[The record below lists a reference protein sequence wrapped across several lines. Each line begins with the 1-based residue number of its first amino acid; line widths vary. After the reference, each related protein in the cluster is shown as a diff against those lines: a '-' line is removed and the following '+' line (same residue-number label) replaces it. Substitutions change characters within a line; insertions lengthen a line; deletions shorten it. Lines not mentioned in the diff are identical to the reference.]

1 MADNDVS
8 REDRQ
13 LPASERR
20 LQKARE
26 DGRVARSRDLGH
38 FVVLGS
44 ALLAAVAL
52 GPSLAREAI
61 AMVRNGLR
69 FERLHELSPERLPTL
84 FASIGLDA
92 LMAALPLV
100 AGLAAAAIASTLV
113 PGGLVLS
120 GKPLEMDLSKLSP
133 MKGLARIF
141 SLRGAFELGRLI
153 VLALALAAI
162 GSWFVVTGLPEFAGL
177 AARPLAQALD
187 GGASLMGAGLAAM
200 VAVLAVVALADVPFQ
215 WFRHRADLRMSFQE
229 ARQETKESDGDPL
242 MRGRLR
248 ARQREIAGRRML
260 SAVPGADVV
269 ITNPSHYAVAI
280 RYDDAAM
287 GAPRVVAKGADLL
300 AGRIR
305 EVARQAGVPLFEAP
319 PLARALY
326 AHVELDREIPGALYT
341 AVAQVLAY
349 IYQLKHWAPGRGTAP
364 VAPHELEVPPTMDP
378 HHQDT
383 SPDAVRSPGSTA
395 QAGRDGEEAAR

>member
-200 VAVLAVVALADVPFQ
+200 VAVLAVVALVDVPFQ

-229 ARQETKESDGDPL
+229 ARQEAKESDGDPL